1 MTVTPWNPATVVSK
15 TRIAVT
21 TCAAV
26 ADIKNPTVAELSFGM
41 GLECAMED
49 FSPSAEV
56 SNETVSWMCQQVAE
70 NLPGNTEYS
79 IEDLVIKASG
89 QNDTDLLTQLAPG
102 DVTYL
107 WGRYGIAHD
116 AALEAGQTVWVWK
129 VQITSIAPLA
139 ASNLY
144 VGYSVK
150 VSVLDCSGPVPV
162 QA

>member
-1 MTVTPWNPATVVSK
+1 MPVTMWNPATVVAK

-21 TCAAV
+21 SCAAV
-26 ADIKNPTVAELSFGM
+26 TDIKNPTVAELSAGM

-49 FSPSAEV
+49 FNPSAEV
-56 SNETVSWMCQQVAE
+56 SNETVNWMCQQVAE

-79 IEDLVIKASG
+79 IDDLVIKGSG
-89 QNDTDLLTQLAPG
+89 QSDTDLLTQLAPG
-102 DVTYL
+102 DITYL

-116 AALEAGQTVWVWK
+116 EALAAGQTVWVWK
-129 VQITSIAPLA
+129 VQVTSIAPLA

-144 VGYSVK
+144 GGYSVK